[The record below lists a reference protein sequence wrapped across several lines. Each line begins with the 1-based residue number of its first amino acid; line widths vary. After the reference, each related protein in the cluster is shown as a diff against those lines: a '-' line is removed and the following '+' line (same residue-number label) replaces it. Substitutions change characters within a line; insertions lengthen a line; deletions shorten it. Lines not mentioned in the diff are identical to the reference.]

1 MTEVMQNSP
10 SLNNI
15 GGGVAPNDKPAGQ
28 NPAQK
33 SIDHLGPRVSIMNSH
48 AFRTA

>member
-1 MTEVMQNSP
+1 MQNSP

-33 SIDHLGPRVSIMNSH
+33 SIDPLGPRVSIMKYH
-48 AFRTA
+48 DYRTA

>member
-10 SLNNI
+10 SLNNM
-15 GGGVAPNDKPAGQ
+15 GGVAPNNKPADQ
-28 NPAQK
+28 NPGQK
-33 SIDHLGPRVSIMNSH
+33 SIDHLGPKVFLPDSH